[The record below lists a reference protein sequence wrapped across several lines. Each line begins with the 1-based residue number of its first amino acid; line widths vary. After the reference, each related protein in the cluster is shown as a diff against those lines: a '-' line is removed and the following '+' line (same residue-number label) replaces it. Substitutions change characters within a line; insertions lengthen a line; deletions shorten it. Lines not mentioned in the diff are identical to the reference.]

1 MKVKL
6 CNKVS
11 AYVLKVEKYMFP
23 PVEVSSGMGKR
34 TRSVAKKE
42 AIELPEPVPAK
53 RPLTAKITPIVVS
66 QTSNDYEVSDDDDDD
81 DDEEKVDEPDDDDRT
96 KRQKIRQYE
105 KKAFE
110 KDFSKQTRMSLDN
123 ALLDVPRNIVASFVS
138 IKHVWDVDN
147 NSLIIRFQTSK
158 DPPPSCFSSQT
169 QEQWADLPVSA
180 IATPVSAI
188 ATPVIIASAP
198 TIDM

>member
-1 MKVKL
+1 MKAKIS
-6 CNKVS
+6 NKVS

-23 PVEVSSGMGKR
+23 PVEVSAVVSGMGKR
-34 TRSVAKKE
+34 TRSVAKQE
-42 AIELPEPVPAK
+42 AIELPDPVPAK
-53 RPLTAKITPIVVS
+53 RPLRAKITPVVVS

-81 DDEEKVDEPDDDDRT
+81 DDEEQVDEPDDDDRT

-123 ALLDVPRNIVASFVS
+123 ALLDVPRNTVASFVS
-138 IKHVWDVDN
+138 AKHVWDVDN

-169 QEQWADLPVSA
+169 HQWANL
-180 IATPVSAI
+180 PVSAI